1 METKN
6 IDIELTKS
14 GGPASGEAGHG
25 ADAVPVIPDVV
36 QSHVDPQADAVA
48 AVNADIHVRV

>member
-25 ADAVPVIPDVV
+25 ADAVPVDVV
-36 QSHVDPQADAVA
+36 QSHLDPKADSVA